1 MCIRDS
7 LNEFTDPNNFKSYE
21 KLKERLDSVLG
32 LKKPVRAPNPDA
44 ELETEDEGRGYF
56 AEKAT
61 ASEPVKEVAV
71 AETSSDEDDES
82 LSYFSK
88 LVNS

>member
-1 MCIRDS
+1 M
-7 LNEFTDPNNFKSYE
+7 
-21 KLKERLDSVLG
+21 KERLDSVLG
-32 LKKPVRAPNPDA
+32 LKKPVRAPIPDS

-61 ASEPVKEVAV
+61 ASEPVKEVVA